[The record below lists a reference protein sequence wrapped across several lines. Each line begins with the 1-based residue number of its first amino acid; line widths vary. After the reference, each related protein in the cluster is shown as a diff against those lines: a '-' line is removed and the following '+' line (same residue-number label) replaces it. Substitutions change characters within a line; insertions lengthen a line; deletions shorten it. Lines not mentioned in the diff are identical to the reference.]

1 MRALAVICASILL
14 LMGARAAQAQQTP
27 PVGAAAPVAAG
38 APFDLTRIRSPFAL
52 TEAQAAMLRAGIA
65 TTAVDHRFA
74 DRLTGSLGFLCGL
87 HGETYQGAAAMRGS
101 DPDGRFL
108 GAKLSLAFR

>member
-1 MRALAVICASILL
+1 MSLDVSRH
-14 LMGARAAQAQQTP
+14 
-27 PVGAAAPVAAG
+27 
-38 APFDLTRIRSPFAL
+38 RSPFAM
-52 TEAQAAMLRAGIA
+52 TEEQAAMLRAGVA
-65 TTAVDHRFA
+65 RTAVDHRFA
-74 DRLTGSLGFLCGL
+74 DALTGSLGFLCGL